1 MDIRIITLRYS
12 DGIQGF
18 PEEPLHKATAGR
30 EVLEAREH
38 FFVHGN
44 VPHMA
49 VVLLLGDT
57 GEVFTKYRA
66 SDSSW
71 KKDCEFEKLTW
82 K

>member
-1 MDIRIITLRYS
+1 
-12 DGIQGF
+12 
-18 PEEPLHKATAGR
+18 
-30 EVLEAREH
+30 VLEAREH